1 MAKKIIIPEEELHDI
16 ADAINNRADYL
27 DDIDEDTANKDRL
40 AQVENENRQMR
51 SADMAPSILSLTV
64 NLRRYYTK
72 DEIDDML
79 SNDTCRILYVMG
91 QLDEV
96 PEEELDN
103 RTLYLKQYASNR
115 YAIWLWY
122 NGSWQLAGG
131 NVTQEDLNNYYTKA
145 EIDAC
150 CNSKQD
156 KLTAGN
162 NISIQ
167 KINDSTVIS
176 ASFSDKFKLKAS
188 MDSSSGSIT
197 TATLDKF
204 DNPNNDPVFGMLG
217 KSPIYLTIDTNDTG
231 YVVLNIDPDAL
242 EGSSNIPLDDS
253 STKVA
258 TTEFVAQKIEEA
270 LSGDTSSI
278 VRYVVF
284 ENSEEESLVTKETG
298 KIYYNQETNE
308 VHFGDTLLNGLLW
321 NVLDGEDI
329 YSDYVYVLFTSGFAE
344 LDDQITGTG
353 ISSTNRL
360 PSYVDLFYDP
370 WQGTQTINWNAV
382 NLSDTSKST
391 IVTNATSVTSILE
404 ILGISEYGDD
414 ETPVISCSPLP
425 YPLPGNIPNNGFAAD
440 PGNYVQ
446 SISGTPNNIID
457 WDYSFDTEM
466 MNINESID
474 YSAPDIVYPGYNHTD
489 WCTIEGGYP
498 DPESDPADLGY
509 KINPQYIDWSWT
521 GMLYPVWTEIVYT
534 DLQTAFT
541 NHMNPNFALVNTGAS
556 KLGLE
561 PLELSNTVRHF
572 RYIVQPIAQKPSS
585 TWNIVSGFESLSD
598 IEEITRENILN
609 ECISIIAQTA
619 EDSDFIPFEDS
630 TVIDIPSS
638 STIFCVYV
646 QEYEGVGEDI
656 SIINEDFELF
666 SSVGWGN
673 NTLFW
678 GMTFEKSSDD
688 ESGGDEDD
696 ESGEDE
702 DDESGED

>member
-40 AQVENENRQMR
+40 AEVENENRQMR
-51 SADMAPSILSLTV
+51 SADMASSILSLTV

-103 RTLYLKQYASNR
+103 RTLYLKQYSSNR

-122 NGSWQLAGG
+122 NNSWQLAGG

-188 MDSSSGSIT
+188 MDSSSGSTT

-217 KSPIYLTIDTNDTG
+217 RSPIYLTIDTNDTG

-284 ENSEEESLVTKETG
+284 ENSEEESSVTKETG

-321 NVLDGEDI
+321 NILSGGDTP
-329 YSDYVYVLFTSGFAE
+329 SDYLFVLFTSGFSE
-344 LDDQITGTG
+344 LDDI
-353 ISSTNRL
+353 ISGEPISRSANM
-360 PSYVDLFYDP
+360 SGYFDMFYNP

-382 NLSDTSKST
+382 NLADTSKSMV
-391 IVTNATSVTSILE
+391 VTESTPIMSVLE
-404 ILGISEYGDD
+404 TLGISEYGDD
-414 ETPVISCSPLP
+414 ENPVVSCSPLP
-425 YPLPGNIPNNGFAAD
+425 YPLPSDVPDNGFSAGY
-440 PGNYVQ
+440 GNYAAAV
-446 SISGTPNNIID
+446 SGTGQYIID
-457 WDYSFDTEM
+457 DYSFEPTTTQL
-466 MNINESID
+466 NALVD
-474 YSAPDIVYPGYNHTD
+474 YSDAPTVRYPGFQSNG
-489 WCTIEGGYP
+489 WCTIEDGVIDP
-498 DPESDPADLGY
+498 DTPPKDAGY
-509 KINPQYIDWSWT
+509 KVNPQYVDWSWT
-521 GMLYPVWTEIVYT
+521 GTLYPVWEEIIYAT
-534 DLQTAFT
+534 ISAAFDQ
-541 NHMNPNFALVNTGAS
+541 HMNPLFSDAVSSQTSSLIIHPAEASETG
-556 KLGLE
+556 
-561 PLELSNTVRHF
+561 RHF
-572 RYIVQPIAQKPSS
+572 RYVIKSIAQKVSNNWTISS
-585 TWNIVSGFESLSD
+585 DFEDLPTEDISRNTLLSECSS
-598 IEEITRENILN
+598 ILTENI
-609 ECISIIAQTA
+609 I
-619 EDSDFIPFEDS
+619 DSDYVYFEDS
-630 TVIDIPSS
+630 ISINISS
-638 STIFCVYV
+638 DSNIFMLYV
-646 QEYEGVGEDI
+646 EEYSGTGEDI
-656 SIINEDFELF
+656 EVLNVDYELF
-666 SSVGWGN
+666 RGWN
-673 NTLFW
+673 NTTLSW
-678 GMTFEKSSDD
+678 GMTFDKSS
-688 ESGGDEDD
+688 ESGGSDED
-696 ESGEDE
+696 EGEE
-702 DDESGED
+702 E